1 MSELFDHAHSW
12 ATEHPKRSENP
23 DGTGAL
29 MSWHGY
35 CQSMVWRFATA
46 YGKQPPSYSSAK
58 LAADDSGPL
67 NTDPTKAK
75 PGAFHFWSMGAD
87 GHVAIDLLGAGSD
100 LFMAST
106 HLDWAWGE
114 AIGIIS
120 FGKYQAA
127 IGDPGKKTYRGW
139 SMRMG
144 TGFVVPETTTPTPV
158 TPAKLVPAKP
168 VKPAKPVPA
177 TKPTP
182 TPSKPSKPVQEK
194 PMAKPQPDTTAIPQD
209 LGVIIPSPKGRKI
222 AYAIYAGASIIVT
235 NVAVAFA
242 AVQIAVP
249 GWLVAAIAVMG
260 NLAAPF
266 AAIAISNA
274 SPKK

>member
-23 DGTGAL
+23 NGTGAL
-29 MSWHGY
+29 MSWAGY

-46 YGKQPPSYSSAK
+46 YGKEPPSYSSAK
-58 LAADDSGPL
+58 LAGDASGPL
-67 NTDPTKAK
+67 NPDVRKAK
-75 PGAFHFWSMGAD
+75 PGAIHYWSTGAD
-87 GHVAIDLLGAGSD
+87 GHVAIDLLGGGSD
-100 LFMAST
+100 LFMASS
-106 HLDWAWGE
+106 HLDWAWGDC
-114 AIGIIS
+114 IGIIS
-120 FGKYQAA
+120 WGKYQAA
-127 IGDPGKKTYRGW
+127 IGDPSGKNYRGW

-144 TGFVVPETTTPTPV
+144 TGWVVPDTA
-158 TPAKLVPAKP
+158 TPAP
-168 VKPAKPVPA
+168 VKPAKPSVKPVKPS
-177 TKPTP
+177 TTPVKPTPVNKPTP

-194 PMAKPQPDTTAIPQD
+194 PVAKPNTSNLPQD

-222 AYAIYAGASIIVT
+222 AYAIYAGASIVVT

-242 AVQIAVP
+242 AVQVAVP

-266 AAIAISNA
+266 AALAISNA
-274 SPKK
+274 KK